1 AGDTITLNVDTAA
14 SGTHLSN
21 SLKDLNK
28 LGVDA
33 ILVTGGDQINVDLG
47 AGALSA
53 NGTGG
58 INFELPTLFGDLNG
72 DRVLSEREDA
82 ALSVTL
88 NAQAGD
94 VAGIANKADALSAMG
109 IDHIDLG
116 GSNNVSVSI
125 DQVEANALIHAGLD
139 FAAGDTITLNVD
151 TAASGTHLSN
161 SLKDLNKLGVDAIM
175 VTGGDQINVD
185 LGAGALSANGTG
197 GINFELPT
205 LFGDLNG
212 DRVLSEREDA
222 ALSVTLNAAASDVAG
237 IANKADALSAMGID
251 HIDLGGSNNV
261 SVSIDQVEANALIHA
276 GLDFAAGD
284 TITLNVDT
292 AASGTHLSNSLKDL
306 NKLGVDAIMVT
317 GGDQIN
323 VDLGAGALSANGTGG
338 INFELPTLFGDLNGD
353 RVLSEREDAA
363 LSVTLNAQAGDVAGI
378 ANKADALSA
387 MGIDHIDLG
396 GINNVSVSIDQVEA
410 NALIHAGLDFAAGDT
425 ITLNV
430 DTAASGTHLSNSLK
444 DLNKLGVD
452 AIMVTGGD
460 QINVDLGAGALS
472 ASGTGGINFELPTLF
487 GDLNGDR
494 VLSEREDAALSVTLN
509 AAASD
514 VAGIA
519 NKADALSAMGIDH
532 IDLGGSNNVSVSID
546 QVEANAL
553 IHAGLDFAAGD
564 TITLNVDT
572 AASGTHLS
580 NSLKDLNKL
589 GV

>member
-1 AGDTITLNVDTAA
+1 MSA
-14 SGTHLSN
+14 S
-21 SLKDLNK
+21 
-28 LGVDA
+28 
-33 ILVTGGDQINVDLG
+33 
-47 AGALSA
+47 
-53 NGTGG
+53 
-58 INFELPTLFGDLNG
+58 
-72 DRVLSEREDA
+72 
-82 ALSVTL
+82 
-88 NAQAGD
+88 
-94 VAGIANKADALSAMG
+94 
-109 IDHIDLG
+109 
-116 GSNNVSVSI
+116 
-125 DQVEANALIHAGLD
+125 
-139 FAAGDTITLNVD
+139 
-151 TAASGTHLSN
+151 
-161 SLKDLNKLGVDAIM
+161 
-175 VTGGDQINVD
+175 
-185 LGAGALSANGTG
+185 GTG

-353 RVLSEREDAA
+353 RVLSERENAA
-363 LSVTLNAQAGDVAGI
+363 LSVTLNAAASDVAGI

-396 GINNVSVSIDQVEA
+396 GSNNVSVSIDQVEANALIHAGLDFAAGDTITLNVDTAASGTHLSNSLKDLNKLGVDAILVSGGDQINVDLGAGALSASGTGGINFELPTLFGDLNGDRLLSEREDAALSVTLNAAASDVAGIANKADALSAMGIDHIDLGGSNNVSVSIDQVEA

-509 AAASD
+509 RRSLETWQALPTRQTPCLRWAS
-514 VAGIA
+514 
-519 NKADALSAMGIDH
+519 
-532 IDLGGSNNVSVSID
+532 
-546 QVEANAL
+546 
-553 IHAGLDFAAGD
+553 
-564 TITLNVDT
+564 
-572 AASGTHLS
+572 
-580 NSLKDLNKL
+580 
-589 GV
+589 